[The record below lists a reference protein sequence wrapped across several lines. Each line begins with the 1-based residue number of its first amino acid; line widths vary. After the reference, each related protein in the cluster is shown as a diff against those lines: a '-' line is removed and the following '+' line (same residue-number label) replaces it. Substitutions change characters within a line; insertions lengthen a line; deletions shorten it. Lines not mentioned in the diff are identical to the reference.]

1 MEETSMSSHSP
12 YKGVFAAV
20 LTPMKADLSADL
32 DLLAAHCKWL
42 LANGC
47 DGLGV
52 LGTTGEANS
61 FGLKERISIIE
72 GVVERGIPADT
83 LMPGTGCCAAID
95 TVNLTQAALN
105 AGAKGVL
112 MLPPFFYKN
121 NTDEGL
127 FQAYARIIDTI
138 ADDRLKIYLY
148 HFPQMSGVP
157 ITYGVIEKLLKV
169 YPETVV
175 GMKDSS
181 GDLENMAG
189 AAERFPGFA
198 CFSGADKYMLPLM
211 RRGGVGCITAVAN
224 VACHVD
230 AEVYRL
236 YTESGESAAL
246 EAAQEKLT
254 ALQTTISAFPY
265 SAGLKALMARNS
277 GNDGWLNIRPPLV
290 QLSDADRQK
299 LYDSFDDLG
308 TPMRA
313 AA

>member
-1 MEETSMSSHSP
+1 MSHSP

-47 DGLGV
+47 DGLGL

-72 GVVERGIPADT
+72 GVVERGVPADT

-127 FQAYARIIDTI
+127 FQAYARIIDSI

-157 ITYGVIEKLLKV
+157 ITYGLIEKLLKA

-198 CFSGADKYMLPLM
+198 CFAGADDLMLPLM
-211 RRGGVGCITAVAN
+211 RRGGVGCITAAAN
-224 VACHVD
+224 VSSKLN

-236 YTESGESAAL
+236 YTESGEGAEL
-246 EAAQEKLT
+246 EATQAKLT
-254 ALQTTISAFPY
+254 ELRKTVSAFPY
-265 SAGLKALMARNS
+265 PPALKALMARHS

-290 QLSDADRQK
+290 RLSDTDRQK
-299 LYDSFDDLG
+299 LYDSFDGLG
-308 TPMRA
+308 TPMPA

>member
-1 MEETSMSSHSP
+1 MEDQKLTNSP

-20 LTPMKADLSADL
+20 ITAMKSDLSPDL
-32 DLLAAHCKWL
+32 DLMTDHCKWL

-72 GVVERGIPADT
+72 GLVERGIPGDVM
-83 LMPGTGCCAAID
+83 MPGTGCCASID
-95 TVNLTQAALN
+95 TVNLTQAAIG

-112 MLPPFFYKN
+112 MLPPFFYKDN
-121 NTDEGL
+121 SDEGL
-127 FQAYARIIDTI
+127 FAAYSDVIQKIGDS
-138 ADDRLKIYLY
+138 RLKIYLY

-157 ITYGVIEKLLKV
+157 ITYGLIEMLLKE

-181 GDLENMAG
+181 GVLENMAG

-198 CFSGADKYMLPLM
+198 CFAGADDLMLPLL
-211 RRGGVGCITAVAN
+211 RRGGAGCITAAAN
-224 VACHVD
+224 VTSSLNAAVYNGWVNNGD
-230 AEVYRL
+230 TPEV
-236 YTESGESAAL
+236 
-246 EAAQEKLT
+246 EAAHEEL
-254 ALQTTISAFPY
+254 SAMRFTVSEYPY
-265 SAGLKALMARNS
+265 PPGLKALIARHT
-277 GNDGWLNIRPPLV
+277 GKDGWLNIRPPLTR
-290 QLSDADRQK
+290 LSDADRNDLYQK
-299 LYDSFDDLG
+299 FDALG
-308 TPMRA
+308 SPMPA

>member
-1 MEETSMSSHSP
+1 MSNSP
-12 YKGVFAAV
+12 YKGVFSAV
-20 LTPMKADLSADL
+20 VTAVKDDLSPDL
-32 DLLAAHCKWL
+32 DLMAEHSKWL

-47 DGLGV
+47 DGLAV

-72 GVVERGIPADT
+72 GLVERGVPGDV

-95 TVNLTQAALN
+95 SINLTQAAIG

-112 MLPPFFYKN
+112 MLPPFYYKN
-121 NTDEGL
+121 MSDQGL
-127 FQAYARIIDTI
+127 FDAFAEVIDKI

-157 ITYGVIEKLLKV
+157 ITYDLIEMLLKA

-181 GDLENMAG
+181 GVFDNMAG

-198 CFSGADKYMLPLM
+198 VFSGADDLMLPLLK
-211 RRGGVGCITAVAN
+211 RGGAGCITAAAN
-224 VACHVD
+224 VSSFLNGA
-230 AEVYRL
+230 VYNGWVAG
-236 YTESGESAAL
+236 GESPDVLAAHETL
-246 EAAQEKLT
+246 
-254 ALQTTISAFPY
+254 SAMRKAVSGYPLPP
-265 SAGLKALMARNS
+265 ALKALTARNT
-277 GNDGWLNIRPPLV
+277 GKAGWENLRPPFVPLT
-290 QLSDADRQK
+290 DAQRSE
-299 LYDSFDDLG
+299 LFAAFDAIG
-308 TPMRA
+308 TPIPA

>member
-1 MEETSMSSHSP
+1 MSHSP

-20 LTPMKADLSADL
+20 LTPMKADLSPDL
-32 DLLAAHCKWL
+32 DLMAGHCQWL

-47 DGLGV
+47 DGLGI

-72 GVVERGIPADT
+72 GMVERGVPADVM
-83 LMPGTGCCAAID
+83 MPGTGCCAAID
-95 TVNLTQAALN
+95 TVNLTQAAIN

-127 FQAYARIIDTI
+127 FAAYANIIEAIGDS
-138 ADDRLKIYLY
+138 RLKIYLY

-157 ITYGVIEKLLKV
+157 ITYGLIEKLLKA

-198 CFSGADKYMLPLM
+198 CFAGADDLMLPLM
-211 RRGGVGCITAVAN
+211 RRGGVGCITALSN
-224 VACHVD
+224 VTSSLNQQ
-230 AEVYRL
+230 VYSA
-236 YTESGESAAL
+236 YTQNGESAEL
-246 EAAQEKLT
+246 EALQAKLT
-254 ALQTTISAFPY
+254 ELRKAVSAYPY
-265 SAGLKALMARNS
+265 SAGLKALMARHS
-277 GNDGWLNIRPPLV
+277 GNDGWLNLRPPLV
-290 QLSDADRQK
+290 NLSDADRQG
-299 LYDSFDDLG
+299 LYDAFDALG
-308 TPMRA
+308 QPMPA

>member
-1 MEETSMSSHSP
+1 MSHSP
-12 YKGVFAAV
+12 YKGVFTAV
-20 LTPMKADLSADL
+20 LTPMKADLSPDL

-42 LANGC
+42 LANGG

-72 GVVERGIPADT
+72 GLVERGVPADT
-83 LMPGTGCCAAID
+83 MMPGTGCCAAID
-95 TVNLTQAALN
+95 TINLTQAALK

-112 MLPPFFYKN
+112 MLPPFYYKN

-127 FQAYARIIDTI
+127 FQAFANVIDGI

-157 ITYGVIEKLLKV
+157 ITYGLIEKLLKA

-198 CFSGADKYMLPLM
+198 CFAGADDLMLPLM
-211 RRGGVGCITAVAN
+211 RRGGVGCITAAAN
-224 VACHVD
+224 VSSKLN

-236 YTESGESAAL
+236 YRECGESAEL
-246 EAAQEKLT
+246 EAVQAKLT
-254 ALQTTISAFPY
+254 ELRKTVSAFPY
-265 SAGLKALMARNS
+265 PPALKALMARHS
-277 GNDGWLNIRPPLV
+277 GNDGWLNIRPPLMR
-290 QLSDADRQK
+290 LSDADRQK
-299 LYDSFDDLG
+299 LYDAFDGLG
-308 TPMRA
+308 TPMPA

>member
-1 MEETSMSSHSP
+1 MSNSP

-20 LTPMKADLSADL
+20 ITAMQADLSPDL
-32 DLLAAHCKWL
+32 DLMTAHCKWL

-72 GVVERGIPADT
+72 GLVERGIPGDVM
-83 LMPGTGCCAAID
+83 MPGTGCCATID
-95 TVNLTQAALN
+95 TVNLTQAAIG

-121 NTDEGL
+121 NSDEGL
-127 FQAYARIIDTI
+127 FAAYSDVIQSIGDS
-138 ADDRLKIYLY
+138 RLKIYLY

-157 ITYGVIEKLLKV
+157 ITYGLIEMLLKE

-181 GDLENMAG
+181 GVLENMAG

-198 CFSGADKYMLPLM
+198 CFAGADDVMLPLL
-211 RRGGVGCITAVAN
+211 RRGGAGCITAMAN
-224 VACHVD
+224 VTAPLNAVVYNEWSKNGD
-230 AEVYRL
+230 TAEV
-236 YTESGESAAL
+236 E
-246 EAAQEKLT
+246 T
-254 ALQTTISAFPY
+254 AHEQLSLLKNTVSKYPY
-265 SAGLKALMARNS
+265 APGLKALIARHT
-277 GNDGWLNIRPPLV
+277 GDDGWLNIRPPFVALT
-290 QLSDADRQK
+290 DAEKND
-299 LYDSFDDLG
+299 LYGKFDALDS
-308 TPMRA
+308 PMPA

>member
-1 MEETSMSSHSP
+1 MSNSP

-20 LTPMKADLSADL
+20 LTPVNEDMSPDL
-32 DLLAAHCKWL
+32 DLMAAHCRWL

-72 GVVERGIPADT
+72 GLVERGIPADVM
-83 LMPGTGCCAAID
+83 MPGTGCCAAID
-95 TVNLTQAALN
+95 TINLTQTAIN

-121 NTDEGL
+121 NKDEGL
-127 FQAYARIIDTI
+127 FAHYSDVIQKIGDS
-138 ADDRLKIYLY
+138 RLKIHLY

-157 ITYGVIEKLLKV
+157 ITYSLIEMLLKE
-169 YPETVV
+169 YPDTVV

-189 AAERFPGFA
+189 AAERFPGFSVFA
-198 CFSGADKYMLPLM
+198 GADQLMLPTM
-211 RRGGVGCITAVAN
+211 RRGGVGCITAAAN
-224 VACHVD
+224 VSCSLNAV
-230 AEVYRL
+230 VYKE
-236 YTESGESAAL
+236 YTENGEGPAL
-246 EAAQEKLT
+246 EAAQASLAAMRE
-254 ALQTTISAFPY
+254 AVSIFPY
-265 SAGLKALMARNS
+265 PPALKALVGRNA
-277 GNDGWLNIRPPLV
+277 GNDAWFRVRAPLV
-290 QLSDADRQK
+290 ALSAAERQK
-299 LYDSFDDLG
+299 QYDVFDALG
-308 TPMRA
+308 TPMPA